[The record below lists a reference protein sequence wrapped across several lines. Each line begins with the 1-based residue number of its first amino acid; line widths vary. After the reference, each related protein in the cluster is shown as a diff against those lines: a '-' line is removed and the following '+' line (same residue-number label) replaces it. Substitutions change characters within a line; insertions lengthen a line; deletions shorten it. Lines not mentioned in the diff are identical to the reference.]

1 MTNQA
6 SDMALAFLLLIA
18 LNVEPGYGATPVI
31 YVHQDWLIG
40 LRCFQIPLA
49 LKKDW

>member
-6 SDMALAFLLLIA
+6 SNMALAFLLLIG
-18 LNVEPGYGATPVI
+18 LNIEPDYGAIPVI
-31 YVHQDWLIG
+31 YVHQDLLIG